1 MKGNKNPHQP
11 ETVSLRRGGGG
22 QGAEEETGSGRAPL
36 AGGEVNKITK

>member
-22 QGAEEETGSGRAPL
+22 RVLSKRTG
-36 AGGEVNKITK
+36 V